1 MNAAKA
7 ASRMRSRTAVSSPP
21 FWRRLDIDVA
31 IALSLTTLVPYRT
44 ITSVWY
50 RMVPTHDDFARN
62 QRSSTMKIEM
72 SYLLLAFAT
81 VLAPLARG
89 QSTPPQPKITGVLT
103 ILSPKPGVTPEQVMK
118 IMPAE
123 IRATVPLYL
132 DGKIQQWFTR
142 GDGRGVILILNCK
155 DVAEARALIESLPLA
170 KENLMDEQFIPV
182 GPLLP
187 LGILL
192 RDSPTNK

>member
-1 MNAAKA
+1 LNPHPGI
-7 ASRMRSRTAVSSPP
+7 SVSSNEDD
-21 FWRRLDIDVA
+21 WDI
-31 IALSLTTLVPYRT
+31 
-44 ITSVWY
+44 
-50 RMVPTHDDFARN
+50 
-62 QRSSTMKIEM
+62 
-72 SYLLLAFAT
+72 AF
-81 VLAPLARG
+81 L
-89 QSTPPQPKITGVLT
+89 IF
-103 ILSPKPGVTPEQVMK
+103 KPGEQVMK

-142 GDGRGVILILNCK
+142 GDGRGVIFILNCK
-155 DVAEARALIESLPLA
+155 DVAEARALIESLPLS

-192 RDSPTNK
+192 RDSPSIR

>member
-1 MNAAKA
+1 MN
-7 ASRMRSRTAVSSPP
+7 M
-21 FWRRLDIDVA
+21 
-31 IALSLTTLVPYRT
+31 
-44 ITSVWY
+44 
-50 RMVPTHDDFARN
+50 
-62 QRSSTMKIEM
+62 QM
-72 SYLLLAFAT
+72 SYLLMAFAT
-81 VLAPLARG
+81 VLAPLAQG

-103 ILSPKPGVTPEQVMK
+103 ILSPKPGVTVAQVMN

-142 GDGRGVILILNCK
+142 GDGKGVIFVLNCK
-155 DVAEARALIESLPLA
+155 DVEEARALMESLPLS
-170 KENLMDEQFIPV
+170 KETLVDEQFIPV

-192 RDSPTNK
+192 RDSPANK

>member
-1 MNAAKA
+1 MN
-7 ASRMRSRTAVSSPP
+7 
-21 FWRRLDIDVA
+21 
-31 IALSLTTLVPYRT
+31 
-44 ITSVWY
+44 IT
-50 RMVPTHDDFARN
+50 
-62 QRSSTMKIEM
+62 M
-72 SYLLLAFAT
+72 SFILPAFPI
-81 VLAPLARG
+81 VLAPLAQV

-103 ILSPKPGVTPEQVMK
+103 ILTPKRGVTVDQIMK

-142 GDGRGVILILNCK
+142 GDGKGVIFLLNCK
-155 DVAEARALIESLPLA
+155 DVAEARALMESLPLS

>member
-1 MNAAKA
+1 
-7 ASRMRSRTAVSSPP
+7 
-21 FWRRLDIDVA
+21 
-31 IALSLTTLVPYRT
+31 
-44 ITSVWY
+44 
-50 RMVPTHDDFARN
+50 
-62 QRSSTMKIEM
+62 MKFEM
-72 SYLLLAFAT
+72 SLPLLALAT
-81 VLAPLARG
+81 VSAPMARG
-89 QSTPPQPKITGVLT
+89 QSAPPQPKITGVLT
-103 ILSPKPGVTPEQVMK
+103 ILTPKPGATVEQIMK

-142 GDGRGVILILNCK
+142 GDGKGVIFLLNCK
-155 DVAEARALIESLPLA
+155 DVAEARALVESLPLS

-192 RDSPTNK
+192 RDGPSSK

>member
-1 MNAAKA
+1 
-7 ASRMRSRTAVSSPP
+7 
-21 FWRRLDIDVA
+21 
-31 IALSLTTLVPYRT
+31 
-44 ITSVWY
+44 
-50 RMVPTHDDFARN
+50 
-62 QRSSTMKIEM
+62 MKIEM

-81 VLAPLARG
+81 VLAPMARA
-89 QSTPPQPKITGVLT
+89 QFTPPQPKITGVLT

-142 GDGRGVILILNCK
+142 GDGRGVIFMLNCK
-155 DVAEARALIESLPLA
+155 DVAEARALIESLPLS

-192 RDSPTNK
+192 RDSPSIR

>member
-1 MNAAKA
+1 MN
-7 ASRMRSRTAVSSPP
+7 
-21 FWRRLDIDVA
+21 
-31 IALSLTTLVPYRT
+31 IA
-44 ITSVWY
+44 
-50 RMVPTHDDFARN
+50 
-62 QRSSTMKIEM
+62 M
-72 SYLLLAFAT
+72 SFLLPAFAM
-81 VLAPLARG
+81 VLAPLAQG

-103 ILSPKPGVTPEQVMK
+103 ILTPKAGATVEQVMK

-123 IRATVPLYL
+123 IRATVSLYL

-142 GDGRGVILILNCK
+142 GDSKGVIFLLNCK
-155 DVAEARALIESLPLA
+155 DVAEARALIESLPLW
-170 KENLMDEQFIPV
+170 KENLVDEQFIPV

>member
-1 MNAAKA
+1 
-7 ASRMRSRTAVSSPP
+7 
-21 FWRRLDIDVA
+21 
-31 IALSLTTLVPYRT
+31 
-44 ITSVWY
+44 
-50 RMVPTHDDFARN
+50 
-62 QRSSTMKIEM
+62 
-72 SYLLLAFAT
+72 
-81 VLAPLARG
+81 
-89 QSTPPQPKITGVLT
+89 
-103 ILSPKPGVTPEQVMK
+103 MK

-142 GDGRGVILILNCK
+142 GDGRGVIFILNCK
-155 DVAEARALIESLPLA
+155 DVAEARALIESLPLS

-192 RDSPTNK
+192 RDRPTNK